1 MLLAEGREY
10 ALVRAALR
18 HRVGIHARRDRVGK
32 ALLHRSLQ
40 PLRAD
45 AEFVHAGVLARGA
58 SLGSALLVAAPMAH
72 NDIKVELP
80 QGKTKEVAGS
90 QEFTVSIKKDGT
102 IYFNSFP
109 VKRHEL
115 VESVHK
121 EIKNKEET
129 PIYVRADQAIS
140 YGDVIK
146 VVDELKQSGIH
157 YVALSTQPY

>member
-1 MLLAEGREY
+1 MQRIRRRSSRRSMPPEITLTPMIDTFCVLL
-10 ALVRAALR
+10 
-18 HRVGIHARRDRVGK
+18 II
-32 ALLHRSLQ
+32 
-40 PLRAD
+40 
-45 AEFVHAGVLARGA
+45 FI
-58 SLGSALLVAAPMAH
+58 VAAPMAH

-80 QGKTKEVAGS
+80 QGKTKEVSGA
-90 QEFTVSIKKDGT
+90 QEFTVSIKKDGS

-121 EIKNKEET
+121 EIKNKEDT

-140 YGDVIK
+140 YGDVVK